1 MKTILLIRASSAAR
15 RQFNTYTCS
24 TIWAADRFAFTPSIP
39 LAQNL
44 HPTGHPTC
52 ELTHAVLLA
61 PSGMMTVSAFFPSG
75 QVSSSFVVPSVL
87 FCCRV
92 ITQEVNSS
100 RSWRAERSALEKLDI
115 SCGFVTSL

>member
-1 MKTILLIRASSAAR
+1 MKTILLTHASSADR
-15 RQFNTYTCS
+15 QQFNTYTCS
-24 TIWAADRFAFTPSIP
+24 TICAADRFAFPPSMP

-61 PSGMMTVSAFFPSG
+61 PSGMRTVSAFFPSG

-87 FCCRV
+87 FAARV
-92 ITQEVNSS
+92 LRWGEI
-100 RSWRAERSALEKLDI
+100 SARPGGPGRGPL
-115 SCGFVTSL
+115 GR